1 VRGWVVTL
9 VCVESYIHLTG
20 LSLHSN
26 ERGQPLGEGGS
37 KAENGRVRPILPCLK
52 TLVTLNRFPP
62 HVISETTDYGA
73 AMDIRDLRT
82 LESWRR
88 TVDQALQETDAE
100 RNVGT
105 HLQAV
110 YLEGL
115 RDAIDRTIG
124 RIRREY
130 LRQAA

>member
-1 VRGWVVTL
+1 
-9 VCVESYIHLTG
+9 
-20 LSLHSN
+20 
-26 ERGQPLGEGGS
+26 
-37 KAENGRVRPILPCLK
+37 
-52 TLVTLNRFPP
+52 
-62 HVISETTDYGA
+62 
-73 AMDIRDLRT
+73 MDIRDLRT